1 MRLVCYL
8 FFEGGDGRRDRLV
21 TGIQTCALPILA
33 LRLLIER
40 GNIPNL
46 EKDVM
51 SGAVFHN
58 CSWPDKW
65 SSDKSAE
72 VAFAQD
78 NWFRIKKNGGKW
90 SFTSAALKH

>member
-1 MRLVCYL
+1 
-8 FFEGGDGRRDRLV
+8 
-21 TGIQTCALPILA
+21 
-33 LRLLIER
+33 
-40 GNIPNL
+40 L